1 MRKTHSLFWTACFAA
16 AGSLTIG
23 GCGSSSGGQAEEET
37 GEINASLHRAQGC
50 GDLLDDLKRDTRLKM
65 EKSIDQQIASL
76 QRCLLT
82 DCNGSGGVGMDSGSN
97 GAPTDA
103 GGAGGGRG
111 GESAKSYSQT
121 NTQVKGVDEAD
132 FVKND
137 GKYIYILHGRAFKV
151 LNAWPSKELKESSTF
166 DIEGNPSEMFVADGK
181 VVIYSYVNG
190 VDVFTA
196 AGVSPKNRM
205 PNYYGYGFAG
215 DGRATDV
222 AGAPAQGGGSSTP
235 YVPLTKMTVLAL
247 EGTTPKVAREVYFE
261 GSYLDARRVGPHV
274 RTVLQGYAYGPRLK
288 YSYYDLVPPT
298 AQGQSNYPKTIP
310 EQIAVLQQIRADN
323 EAIIDASTLADY
335 LPYTFVKSA
344 EGTKAQSVACED
356 FYVPTVGST
365 ESGVSEVVSLD
376 LNDPHAVPKET
387 AILGR
392 ADTVYGGTDTLYLA
406 ARAWSWP
413 SFAWRSGSVPW
424 GEQPALP
431 VRAISSA
438 RTHIHKFEFKTDAK
452 FPNYQASGT
461 VKGAIKDQFSLD
473 DQDGYLRVATT
484 ESRTYIDGK
493 GRYFWPRATLDA
505 NGEPTPDS
513 QTNQWPTAMN
523 QLAVLQQK
531 DGLLLPA
538 GKVENLAP
546 NESIYSVRFVGSRG
560 YVVTFRRVDPL
571 FVFDLSSPQNP
582 KVLAALKIPG
592 FSEYMHP
599 IDDRH
604 ILTIGRDGDQQ
615 GRARALQLQIFD
627 VADGANPVLKH
638 RFTFESGT
646 YGSSEA
652 EYDHKAFTYFADKKL
667 LAFPYYNYGS
677 YTGTTT
683 STLELFKVDV
693 NTGITKLTSLDQSP
707 LVAQQHGQGYCGGYY
722 QPGVRRGIFL
732 EDYAYSISYG
742 GLVVR
747 NAAKLD
753 EPPVTLALPS
763 PQINS
768 GYGPACY

>member
-1 MRKTHSLFWTACFAA
+1 MRKTHSLLWTACFAA
-16 AGSLTIG
+16 VGSMTIG

-65 EKSIDQQIASL
+65 EKSIDQQISWL
-76 QRCLLT
+76 QQCLLT
-82 DCNGSGGVGMDSGSN
+82 GCGYDKGGVGMDSGSN
-97 GAPTDA
+97 GAPPTA
-103 GGAGGGRG
+103 GGAGGDSRG
-111 GESAKSYSQT
+111 EAATSYSQT
-121 NTQVKGVDEAD
+121 NTQVNGVDEAD

-137 GKYIYILHGRAFKV
+137 GKYIYVLHGRAFKV

-196 AGVSPKNRM
+196 AGVSPKNRLQS
-205 PNYYGYGFAG
+205 YYGYGFVG
-215 DGRATDV
+215 DV
-222 AGAPAQGGGSSTP
+222 AATEKGGAPAGGGSSTP

-247 EGTTPKVAREVYFE
+247 DGTTPKVTREVYFE
-261 GSYLDARRVGPHV
+261 GGYLDARRVGPHV

-288 YSYYDLVPPT
+288 YSYYDLYPYTPQGPNKSPT
-298 AQGQSNYPKTIP
+298 ISEQLAALQEVRAQ
-310 EQIAVLQQIRADN
+310 N
-323 EAIIDASTLADY
+323 EAAIDASTLADY
-335 LPYTFVKSA
+335 LPYTFVKTA
-344 EGTKAQSVACED
+344 EGTKAQTVACED

-365 ESGVSEVVSLD
+365 ESGISEVVSID
-376 LNDPHAVPKET
+376 LNDANAAPKES

-406 ARAWSWP
+406 TRAWNWP
-413 SFAWRSGSVPW
+413 SFSWRAGSVPS

-461 VKGAIKDQFSLD
+461 LKGSIKDQFSLD

-484 ESRTYIDGK
+484 ESRTYIDAK
-493 GRYFWPRATLDA
+493 GRYFWPNQTLDA

-513 QTNQWPTAMN
+513 QTNQWPRSVN
-523 QLAVLQQK
+523 QLAVLQQN
-531 DGLLLPA
+531 DARLLPA

-546 NESIYSVRFVGSRG
+546 NESIFSVRFVGSRG

-599 IDDRH
+599 IDERH

-638 RFTFESGT
+638 RYTFESGT
-646 YGSSEA
+646 YGASEA

-667 LAFPYYNYGS
+667 LAFPYYSYGS
-677 YTGTTT
+677 TSMT

-693 NTGITKLTSLDQSP
+693 GAGITKLTSIDQSP
-707 LVAQQHGQGYCGGYY
+707 LVAQHGQGYCGGYY
-722 QPGVRRGIFL
+722 RPSVRRGIFL
-732 EDYAYSISYG
+732 EDYAYAISYG

-753 EPPVTLALPS
+753 EPAVTLALPS
-763 PQINS
+763 PQINN
-768 GYGPACY
+768 GYGPVCY